1 MPATQAND
9 APLEEVIVTAE
20 YRPVP
25 VLELPTSVTIFDQQA
40 IDRRDAVHLEQ
51 LLNLAPNVN
60 LSSGA
65 SRGRFVQIR
74 GIGERSQFVEPVNP
88 SVGLVIDGMDFTGI
102 GGAASTLDIQQV
114 EILRGPQG
122 TLFGANA
129 LAGLINMVS
138 NEPGD
143 ELNGRADLTLGNYN
157 RITAMTLFHWIIT
170 ATPTRTN
177 PVTTHLRAWQLL
189 SVPPGR
195 PLTHWH
201 LKRC

>member
-1 MPATQAND
+1 MKFSAILFACLGSAAFMPATQAND

-74 GIGERSQFVEPVNP
+74 R
-88 SVGLVIDGMDFTGI
+88 
-102 GGAASTLDIQQV
+102 
-114 EILRGPQG
+114 
-122 TLFGANA
+122 
-129 LAGLINMVS
+129 
-138 NEPGD
+138 
-143 ELNGRADLTLGNYN
+143 
-157 RITAMTLFHWIIT
+157 
-170 ATPTRTN
+170 
-177 PVTTHLRAWQLL
+177 
-189 SVPPGR
+189 
-195 PLTHWH
+195 
-201 LKRC
+201 